1 MMGKILRQLDQLLQ
15 NLAHET
21 SWLVNLLKVEQ
32 NATSDKMCLAKK
44 DSWSLK
50 RKHHSAEDSKLTNIH
65 QRFADLIS

>member
-44 DSWSLK
+44 DS
-50 RKHHSAEDSKLTNIH
+50 
-65 QRFADLIS
+65 